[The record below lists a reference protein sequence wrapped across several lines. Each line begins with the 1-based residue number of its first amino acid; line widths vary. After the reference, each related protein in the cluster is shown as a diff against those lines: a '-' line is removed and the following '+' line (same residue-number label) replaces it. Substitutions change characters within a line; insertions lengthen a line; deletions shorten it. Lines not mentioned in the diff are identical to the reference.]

1 MKLISSGVIVEAD
14 VPNRNG
20 RVYPRAVLEQMIR
33 EVERKANPAR
43 VFGSIG
49 MPEGVA
55 VDLSKVSHTVSN
67 LHITEDGKVLGDVMI
82 LDTPQGRIMEK
93 VLEAEPERQFR
104 LAGIGKLEDNDDGTT
119 TVTDFRLLSINLV
132 RDGA

>member
-1 MKLISSGVIVEAD
+1 MKLIESGVIVEAG

-33 EVERKANPAR
+33 EVERKSVPAR

-49 MPEGVA
+49 MPSGVE
-55 VDLSKVSHTVSN
+55 VDLSKVSHTVSD
-67 LHITEDGKVLGDVMI
+67 LHITEDGKVLGKVMI

-93 VLEAEPERQFR
+93 VLEAEPDRQFR

>member
-1 MKLISSGVIVEAD
+1 
-14 VPNRNG
+14 
-20 RVYPRAVLEQMIR
+20 MIR

>member
-1 MKLISSGVIVEAD
+1 MKLIESGVIVEAD
-14 VPNRNG
+14 VPNKNG

-33 EVERKANPAR
+33 EIERKSFPPR
-43 VFGSIG
+43 VFGSVG
-49 MPEGVA
+49 MPAGVE
-55 VDLSKVSHTVSN
+55 VDLSRVSHTVSD
-67 LHITEDGKVLGDVMI
+67 LHITEDGKVLGKVMI
-82 LDTPQGRIMEK
+82 LDTPQGHIMEK
-93 VLEAEPERQFR
+93 VLEAEPDRQFR

>member
-20 RVYPRAVLEQMIR
+20 RVYPRVVLEQMIR